1 MRKALRPDR
10 VLLVLDFEKNGH
22 YPGGTMRVDQAVTFV
37 ERIRQRTGKYP
48 GVYGSEYRL
57 RAMLNGRRREFVAKT
72 DPCQLL
78 VMDRELSC
86 RTAQHGALG
95 SVAPLAIHG

>member
-1 MRKALRPDR
+1 M
-10 VLLVLDFEKNGH
+10 LDFEKNGH

-57 RAMLNGRRREFVAKT
+57 RAMLNGRGVSSVAKT
-72 DPCQLL
+72 NSRQLL

-86 RTAQHGALG
+86 RTAQHGAVG
-95 SVAPLAIHG
+95 SLAPLAIHG